1 MKKSF
6 AILAATGLALSLAA
20 CDVDQTEEG
29 SLPEVEGGNLPE
41 YDVEP
46 ADVDVTTGTETIEVP
61 TMDIEVNQDDAAGEP
76 VTDPSE

>member
-6 AILAATGLALSLAA
+6 AILAASGLALSLAA

-29 SLPEVEGGNLPE
+29 NLPEVEGGNLPE

-61 TMDIEVNQDDAAGEP
+61 TMDVEVQQDDAAGVP
-76 VTDPSE
+76 ATAPSE